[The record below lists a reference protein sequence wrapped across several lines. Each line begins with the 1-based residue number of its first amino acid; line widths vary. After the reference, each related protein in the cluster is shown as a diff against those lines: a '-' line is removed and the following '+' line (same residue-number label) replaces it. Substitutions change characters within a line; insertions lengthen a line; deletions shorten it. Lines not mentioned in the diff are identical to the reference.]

1 MTNYN
6 YTWQPDYSGIPKYM
20 QSYYRALLTNPFTG
34 KSASPGA
41 LHNVKE
47 SMLIKA
53 VTQGELLEY
62 AS

>member
-53 VTQGELLEY
+53 VTQG
-62 AS
+62 